1 MAHEEE
7 QTFRVVGMD
16 CAACARNIETG
27 VARLDGVES
36 STVTFTTELLRV
48 VGTIPPAR
56 VVARV
61 RELGYEVEAP
71 QEPAEMARVHGERF
85 LRFMWRRRN
94 TRLALFGALLVLP
107 GLLFNELFPSL
118 GVDNPLFDLMSVT
131 AMLTAGFPIALS
143 AWRSLRINRQITIN
157 LLMSIAAV
165 GAVVIGAYSE
175 AGLVMV
181 LFALGEALEGFT
193 AEKARESIRGLMAV
207 APNRATVMRPCVDCA
222 SHLGL
227 EGYQGGPCPFCG
239 LEEHMVP
246 VEDLS
251 VGEQVLVKPGER
263 IPMDGYVLAGRS
275 SVNQA
280 PITGESRLVPKQSGD
295 EVFAGSINGEGT
307 LDIKVT
313 HLAKDNTISRLI
325 QMVQEAQS
333 RRAPVQRFVD
343 QFATYYTPAVVI
355 LAALVATVPPIAFGA
370 EFWNSADNSQGWLYR
385 GLALLVVA
393 CPCALVISTPVSI
406 ISAISNG
413 ARNGILFKGGAYIE
427 ALSRV
432 KAVAFDKTGT
442 LTQGAPAVISV
453 HSVACQ
459 TEGPEMCDACDE
471 LLALASAVERRS
483 EHPLAAAVVAESEQ
497 RGVTSR
503 YPPADGVIAM
513 SGQGVTG
520 KVNGRQITV
529 GNHDYFDTHI
539 PHHAHCQSVTAADLV
554 GYTTML
560 VSEDEDYAG
569 FIALADKVRE
579 SSRHAI
585 RSLQRQGITS
595 LTMIT
600 GDNRAAAEAVAQQI
614 GVTDVRANS
623 LPADKVAIVTALAE
637 QHGAVAMVGD
647 GINDTPALAT
657 ASVGIAIGNKAQA
670 METADISLMGDD
682 LRQLPFAI
690 KLSRAAM
697 KTIRFNVALSLGI
710 KLAFLVLVLMG
721 LGSMWLAVFADMGTS
736 VLVTLNGMR
745 LLRRPRFSA

>member
-1 MAHEEE
+1 
-7 QTFRVVGMD
+7 
-16 CAACARNIETG
+16 
-27 VARLDGVES
+27 
-36 STVTFTTELLRV
+36 
-48 VGTIPPAR
+48 
-56 VVARV
+56 
-61 RELGYEVEAP
+61 
-71 QEPAEMARVHGERF
+71 
-85 LRFMWRRRN
+85 
-94 TRLALFGALLVLP
+94 
-107 GLLFNELFPSL
+107 
-118 GVDNPLFDLMSVT
+118 
-131 AMLTAGFPIALS
+131 
-143 AWRSLRINRQITIN
+143 
-157 LLMSIAAV
+157 
-165 GAVVIGAYSE
+165 
-175 AGLVMV
+175 
-181 LFALGEALEGFT
+181 
-193 AEKARESIRGLMAV
+193 
-207 APNRATVMRPCVDCA
+207 
-222 SHLGL
+222 
-227 EGYQGGPCPFCG
+227 
-239 LEEHMVP
+239 
-246 VEDLS
+246 
-251 VGEQVLVKPGER
+251 
-263 IPMDGYVLAGRS
+263 
-275 SVNQA
+275 
-280 PITGESRLVPKQSGD
+280 
-295 EVFAGSINGEGT
+295 
-307 LDIKVT
+307 
-313 HLAKDNTISRLI
+313 
-325 QMVQEAQS
+325 
-333 RRAPVQRFVD
+333 
-343 QFATYYTPAVVI
+343 
-355 LAALVATVPPIAFGA
+355 
-370 EFWNSADNSQGWLYR
+370 
-385 GLALLVVA
+385 
-393 CPCALVISTPVSI
+393 
-406 ISAISNG
+406 
-413 ARNGILFKGGAYIE
+413 
-427 ALSRV
+427 
-432 KAVAFDKTGT
+432 
-442 LTQGAPAVISV
+442 
-453 HSVACQ
+453 
-459 TEGPEMCDACDE
+459 MCDACDE